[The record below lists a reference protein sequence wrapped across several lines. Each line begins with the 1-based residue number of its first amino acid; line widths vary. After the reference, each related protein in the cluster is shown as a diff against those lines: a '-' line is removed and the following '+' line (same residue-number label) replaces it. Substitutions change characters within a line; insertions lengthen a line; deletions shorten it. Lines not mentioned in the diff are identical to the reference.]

1 MEKNETGE
9 TERNMQKPEEMGIHR
24 KKLKRK
30 NWKKLEG
37 TVRNGEKMKKRN
49 GKKLKETGKTGKTG
63 SNGKNPS
70 ETERKREKTR
80 RNKKKQYISAYTT
93 LFQPIP
99 ACSSQPA
106 RYLLTSA
113 INGS

>member
-1 MEKNETGE
+1 
-9 TERNMQKPEEMGIHR
+9 MGIHR

-37 TVRNGEKMKKRN
+37 TGRNWEKMKKRN

-70 ETERKREKTR
+70 ETERK
-80 RNKKKQYISAYTT
+80 KKKNRKKQDETMYFSLYHLIPTYSSLFKPASQISTNFCY
-93 LFQPIP
+93 
-99 ACSSQPA
+99 
-106 RYLLTSA
+106 
-113 INGS
+113 